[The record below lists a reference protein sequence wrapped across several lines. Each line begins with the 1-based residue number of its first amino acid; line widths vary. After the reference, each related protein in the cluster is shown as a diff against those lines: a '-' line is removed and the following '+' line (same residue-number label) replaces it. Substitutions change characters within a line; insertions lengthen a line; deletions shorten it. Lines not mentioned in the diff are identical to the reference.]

1 MILLHTGCSAQN
13 GNYVIGYAVKL
24 GKSYFIVDRQG
35 LYTEVDESTVKVYTD
50 GTNIQFSIDCRED
63 YGEPS
68 HIEHMHSLKEY
79 LSKHEVISYEQYGV
93 CYLEDL
99 QDWTD
104 KDYNKVR
111 NVGSVKRLR
120 MKKLL
125 EETGLRYSGT

>member
-1 MILLHTGCSAQN
+1 MILLHTGMSAQN
-13 GNYVIGYAVKL
+13 GNYVIGYALKL
-24 GKSYFIVDRQG
+24 GKSYFIVDHHG
-35 LYTEVDESTVKVYTD
+35 LHTEVIKSTVRVYTD
-50 GTNIQFSIDCRED
+50 GTNIQFPIDCRED

-68 HIEHMHSLKEY
+68 HIEHMHSLKDYLTEY
-79 LSKHEVISYEQYGV
+79 EAIDFEQQGAY
-93 CYLEDL
+93 YLEDL

-111 NVGSVKRLR
+111 NVGPVKKRR